1 MQLQMS
7 LGRSH
12 RCPTVLQCL
21 VGTCPGDWLTM
32 LLSKC
37 AYVQTLNTH
46 LVVSCC
52 VIRSDVFLCPQT
64 RVQSNRHSLSSAFS
78 SLRSEVT
85 PAAVCFFVDSKTQ
98 KVNTIC
104 PHKNIAFAVPKR
116 KKGKK
121 KKPNKT
127 QLELHHRLKL
137 LLARYIINNPICLAL
152 PAVSSVCTLNS
163 HFISHIRLFVL
174 LHSY

>member
-1 MQLQMS
+1 
-7 LGRSH
+7 
-12 RCPTVLQCL
+12 
-21 VGTCPGDWLTM
+21 M

-37 AYVQTLNTH
+37 AYVQTQNTH

-52 VIRSDVFLCPQT
+52 VIRSDLLLCPQT

>member
-1 MQLQMS
+1 
-7 LGRSH
+7 
-12 RCPTVLQCL
+12 
-21 VGTCPGDWLTM
+21 M

-37 AYVQTLNTH
+37 AYVQTQNIH

-52 VIRSDVFLCPQT
+52 VIPSDLFLCPQT

-85 PAAVCFFVDSKTQ
+85 LAAVCFFVDSKTQ

-104 PHKNIAFAVPKR
+104 PHKNIACAVPKR

-121 KKPNKT
+121 KKRKKKPNKP
-127 QLELHHRLKL
+127 QLELQHRLKL
-137 LLARYIINNPICLAL
+137 LLALYIINNSICLAL
-152 PAVSSVCTLNS
+152 PTVSSVCTLNS